1 MICNYSIYN
10 KRKKKNI
17 ELSLLW
23 IPKEILQCKALS
35 PLVYSSMVLDRN
47 FSYNC
52 NINKNCLAKVT
63 HLNQEKERLK
73 KEMYLPFINC
83 LQFFFFLS
91 FIERM
96 YFSLTSREMRFL
108 SNSSKHSTR
117 YFQQLPCHMQLGK
130 NKNVK
135 STQYKAISHAYIKF
149 EK

>member
-1 MICNYSIYN
+1 MVFYAYN
-10 KRKKKNI
+10 FFFFFLGVSCIKWPWIKDKIIKKWYVITVFITKEKKNI

-52 NINKNCLAKVT
+52 NINKNRLAKVT
-63 HLNQEKERLK
+63 RLNQEKERLK

-108 SNSSKHSTR
+108 SDR
-117 YFQQLPCHMQLGK
+117 
-130 NKNVK
+130 K
-135 STQYKAISHAYIKF
+135 SVV
-149 EK
+149 

>member
-73 KEMYLPFINC
+73 KKCMYHLSIVYSS
-83 LQFFFFLS
+83 FFLS